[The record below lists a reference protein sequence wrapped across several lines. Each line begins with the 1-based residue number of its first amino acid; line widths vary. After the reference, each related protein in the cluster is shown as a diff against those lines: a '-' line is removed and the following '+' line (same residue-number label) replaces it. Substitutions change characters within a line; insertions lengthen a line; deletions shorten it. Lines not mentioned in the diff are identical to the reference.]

1 MTPLALTG
9 LTAVSALGQGVAAHA
24 AALRTRQG
32 GLRPND
38 FEAATGGWIGR
49 VPGLETHRLPE
60 GLLDYDC
67 RNNRLADIA
76 LRTDGFLSVVAAAVR
91 RYGAGRIA
99 VVLGTSTAGVLSA
112 EEAYRDRDADGALP
126 AGFSFRGTQEI
137 ASVGH
142 YVQAALGLA
151 GPVSVV
157 STACASTARSMM
169 DAAAL
174 IRAGVCDAA
183 VVGGADT
190 LCRMTLHGFASLELI
205 SPGPTRPGAA
215 DRTGISIGEA
225 AGFALLEPGG
235 GPDDLRLLGWGASSD
250 GYHMSSPHPE
260 GAGAIAAMR
269 EALAVAGLAP
279 GQLDWVHLHGT
290 GTRANDAAEDLAVA
304 AVLDGADVPVSSTKG
319 WTGHTLG
326 ASGVL
331 GAVVAAC
338 CIREGYAAGCLGL
351 NAPDPAFRCRVLV
364 RNEARPVRRV
374 LANAFGFGGT
384 NCSLVFGSA

>member
-1 MTPLALTG
+1 MSRLALTG
-9 LTAVSALGQGVAAHA
+9 LTAVSALGRGVEAHA

-32 GLRPND
+32 GLQPND

-49 VPGLETHRLPE
+49 VPGLESHRLPQ
-60 GLLDYDC
+60 GLQEYDC
-67 RNNRLADIA
+67 RNNRLADLA
-76 LRTDGFLSVVAAAVR
+76 LRTDGFQDVLAAAVR
-91 RYGAGRIA
+91 RYGPGRIA

-112 EEAYRDRDADGALP
+112 EEAYRDRDAEGALP
-126 AGFSFRGTQEI
+126 ASFSFRGTQEI

-142 YVQAALGLA
+142 YVQAALRLA

-205 SPGPTRPGAA
+205 SPTPTRPCAA

-225 AGFALLEPGG
+225 AGFALLEPSD
-235 GPDDLRLLGWGASSD
+235 GPDLMLLGWGASSD

-269 EALAVAGLAP
+269 QALAVAGLEP

-351 NAPDPAFRCRVLV
+351 NAPDPAFRCRVLI
-364 RNEARPVRRV
+364 RNEARPVQRV

>member
-1 MTPLALTG
+1 MKLALKG
-9 LTAVSALGQGVAAHA
+9 LTAVSALGRGVTAHA
-24 AALRTRQG
+24 TALRTWKG

-49 VPGLETHRLPE
+49 VPGLEAHRLPD
-60 GLLDYDC
+60 GLQEYDC
-67 RNNRLADIA
+67 RNNRLADLA
-76 LRTDGFLSVVAAAVR
+76 LRTDGFLDVLAAAMR

-112 EEAYRDRDADGALP
+112 EEAYRDRDAQGALP

-137 ASVGH
+137 ASIGH
-142 YVQAALGLA
+142 YVQAALRLA
-151 GPVSVV
+151 GPVCVV

-174 IRAGVCDAA
+174 IQAGLCDAA

-190 LCRMTLHGFASLELI
+190 LCRMTLHGFAALELI
-205 SPGPTRPGAA
+205 SPGPTRPCAA
-215 DRTGISIGEA
+215 DRAGISIGEA
-225 AGFALLEPGG
+225 AGFALLEPADGAE
-235 GPDDLRLLGWGASSD
+235 DLMLLGCGASSD

-260 GAGAIAAMR
+260 GAGAIASMR
-269 EALAVAGLAP
+269 QALAAAGLAP
-279 GQLDWVHLHGT
+279 DALDWVHLHGT

-304 AVLDGADVPVSSTKG
+304 VVLDGAAVPLSSTKG

-338 CIREGYAAGCLGL
+338 CIREGYAPGCLDL
-351 NAPDPAFRCRVLV
+351 DAPDPAFRCRVLV
-364 RNEARPVRRV
+364 RHEARPVRRV

>member
-1 MTPLALTG
+1 MSRLALTG
-9 LTAVSALGQGVAAHA
+9 LTAVSALGRGVEAHA

-32 GLRPND
+32 GLQPND

-49 VPGLETHRLPE
+49 VPGLEAHRLPGHLQE
-60 GLLDYDC
+60 YDC
-67 RNNRLADIA
+67 RNNRLADLA
-76 LRTDGFLSVVAAAVR
+76 LRTDGFLDVLAAAVR

-112 EEAYRDRDADGALP
+112 EEAYRNRDAEGALP

-205 SPGPTRPGAA
+205 SPGPTQPCAA

-225 AGFALLEPGG
+225 AGFALLEPAD
-235 GPDDLRLLGWGASSD
+235 GPDDLMLLGWGASSD

-269 EALAVAGLAP
+269 QALAVAGLEP